1 MENKSVFNCFLNCV
15 MLLLSRMFL
24 GSLFHRVGPA
34 QANARRPKRS
44 RLTLGTSSSNPP
56 AERSERGGV
65 WRRSSAAR
73 YSGVPL
79 YMALCTSTSSLKSIR
94 FLTGNQY
101 MEYRSDLV
109 HVSLIFSAIV
119 VTTDLSAS
127 PTGAIVEGRDTGTT
141 RNILYQGAWYCA
153 SGAGRSMTRLSRA
166 ATSLVNRSCLSPQRF
181 SKCCLNVISLP
192 LSTVV
197 HCLTCVGS
205 YCLSAYTHSNITDSL
220 A

>member
-15 MLLLSRMFL
+15 ILLLSRMFHVCL
-24 GSLFHRVGPA
+24 LHIVGSA

-73 YSGVPL
+73 YSGVSL

-101 MEYRSDLV
+101 
-109 HVSLIFSAIV
+109 IV
-119 VTTDLSAS
+119 VMQQLAINMHIYIYKDVLITSVTR
-127 PTGAIVEGRDTGTT
+127 TG
-141 RNILYQGAWYCA
+141 WYCN
-153 SGAGRSMTRLSRA
+153 T
-166 ATSLVNRSCLSPQRF
+166 F
-181 SKCCLNVISLP
+181 SINV
-192 LSTVV
+192 
-197 HCLTCVGS
+197 
-205 YCLSAYTHSNITDSL
+205 
-220 A
+220 

>member
-1 MENKSVFNCFLNCV
+1 MNIKHRHFRQNIRTRYTALIVIQINKINNICIHRNNKLAKIECSLCETSYVENKSVFNCFLNCV

-34 QANARRPKRS
+34 QTNARRPKRS

-94 FLTGNQY
+94 FLTGNQCV
-101 MEYRSDLV
+101 MKTTHDSIRFV
-109 HVSLIFSAIV
+109 VV
-119 VTTDLSAS
+119 VTS
-127 PTGAIVEGRDTGTT
+127 
-141 RNILYQGAWYCA
+141 
-153 SGAGRSMTRLSRA
+153 
-166 ATSLVNRSCLSPQRF
+166 
-181 SKCCLNVISLP
+181 
-192 LSTVV
+192 
-197 HCLTCVGS
+197 
-205 YCLSAYTHSNITDSL
+205 
-220 A
+220 

>member
-15 MLLLSRMFL
+15 MLLFSRMFL

-94 FLTGNQY
+94 FLTGNQCNC
-101 MEYRSDLV
+101 RSIFCHGLPVAPPNLPDNSCRRPLDHFQTV
-109 HVSLIFSAIV
+109 HV
-119 VTTDLSAS
+119 T
-127 PTGAIVEGRDTGTT
+127 
-141 RNILYQGAWYCA
+141 
-153 SGAGRSMTRLSRA
+153 
-166 ATSLVNRSCLSPQRF
+166 
-181 SKCCLNVISLP
+181 
-192 LSTVV
+192 
-197 HCLTCVGS
+197 
-205 YCLSAYTHSNITDSL
+205 ITY
-220 A
+220 AV

>member
-1 MENKSVFNCFLNCV
+1 

-79 YMALCTSTSSLKSIR
+79 YMTLCTSTSSLKSIR
-94 FLTGNQY
+94 FLTGSHCNC
-101 MEYRSDLV
+101 RS
-109 HVSLIFSAIV
+109 IV
-119 VTTDLSAS
+119 VMRCRSRVANLR
-127 PTGAIVEGRDTGTT
+127 VLC
-141 RNILYQGAWYCA
+141 IL
-153 SGAGRSMTRLSRA
+153 T
-166 ATSLVNRSCLSPQRF
+166 
-181 SKCCLNVISLP
+181 
-192 LSTVV
+192 
-197 HCLTCVGS
+197 
-205 YCLSAYTHSNITDSL
+205 
-220 A
+220 

>member
-65 WRRSSAAR
+65 WRRSTAAR

-94 FLTGNQY
+94 FLTGSQC
-101 MEYRSDLV
+101 MWSPSLKPMHMRIVLV
-109 HVSLIFSAIV
+109 
-119 VTTDLSAS
+119 
-127 PTGAIVEGRDTGTT
+127 
-141 RNILYQGAWYCA
+141 
-153 SGAGRSMTRLSRA
+153 
-166 ATSLVNRSCLSPQRF
+166 
-181 SKCCLNVISLP
+181 
-192 LSTVV
+192 
-197 HCLTCVGS
+197 
-205 YCLSAYTHSNITDSL
+205 YTHINPVTKYLFLSFL
-220 A
+220 AIANLALHLFFIVNHYLDRNVGRTRE